1 MLCRTMYLVLRLGG
15 TQVTMNNHTSPL
27 RFNKKFIINKK
38 NIKLIYIEQPL
49 KDNEFHLFIVFNNR
63 FGQKKS
69 PFHSFIVYG
78 HSGQFLPSTGSYSC
92 TWYKEVVQI
101 REYLS
106 SKWAAGSYCGS
117 TCTVNCTVPG
127 TSTAL

>member
-1 MLCRTMYLVLRLGG
+1 MYKVLRLGG
-15 TQVTMNNHTSPL
+15 TQVTMNNPTSPL

-38 NIKLIYIEQPL
+38 NIKLIYVEQPL

-78 HSGQFLPSTGSYSC
+78 HSGQFLPST
-92 TWYKEVVQI
+92 WYLVYK
-101 REYLS
+101 
-106 SKWAAGSYCGS
+106 
-117 TCTVNCTVPG
+117 
-127 TSTAL
+127 